1 MRPACRLTWHP
12 ATAAA
17 LITAAAVGGVATAL
31 PLPGAGTHLLWPWL
45 VTGAAAGFATSGS
58 T

>member
-1 MRPACRLTWHP
+1 MSLVRRLTWHP

-17 LITAAAVGGVATAL
+17 VLVIAAVAGVATTL
-31 PLPGAGTHLLWPWL
+31 PLPTGGTHGLWPWL
-45 VTGAAAGFATSGS
+45 VIGAAAGFATSGS

>member
-1 MRPACRLTWHP
+1 MTPARLTWHP

-17 LITAAAVGGVATAL
+17 VLVTAAVAGVATSL
-31 PLPGAGTHLLWPWL
+31 PLPSGGTDAVWPWL
-45 VTGAAAGFATSGS
+45 LIGAAAGFATSGS

>member
-1 MRPACRLTWHP
+1 MRLARRLTWHP

-17 LITAAAVGGVATAL
+17 LIIAAALAGLATAL
-31 PLPGAGTHLLWPWL
+31 PLPTGRTDGLWPWL

>member
-1 MRPACRLTWHP
+1 MSLVRRLTWHP

-17 LITAAAVGGVATAL
+17 LLAAAAVAGVTTML
-31 PLPGAGTHLLWPWL
+31 PLSDGADRLWPWL
-45 VTGAAAGFATSGS
+45 LTGAAAGFATSGS